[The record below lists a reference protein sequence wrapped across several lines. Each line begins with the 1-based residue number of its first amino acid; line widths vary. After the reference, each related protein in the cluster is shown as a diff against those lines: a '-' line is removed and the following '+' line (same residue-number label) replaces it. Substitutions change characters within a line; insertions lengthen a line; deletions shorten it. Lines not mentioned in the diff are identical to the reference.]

1 MFPNGLTIGAMLV
14 FTQYSDAGSW
24 LSLLLVTS
32 GSARRGGCGRGWS
45 RPACSPAPGP
55 AAAASLP
62 PAARSS
68 DTLKW
73 GTVNIR
79 ASNEG

>member
-14 FTQYSDAGSW
+14 FTQYSGAGSW

-32 GSARRGGCGRGWS
+32 GSARRGGCGWS
-45 RPACSPAPGP
+45 RPARSPAPGP

-68 DTLKW
+68 DSLKW

>member
-1 MFPNGLTIGAMLV
+1 MTNGLTIGAMLV
-14 FTQYSDAGSW
+14 FTQYSGAGSW
-24 LSLLLVTS
+24 LSLFTS
-32 GSARRGGCGRGWS
+32 GSARRGGRGWS